1 LYELTQVW
9 HLRGWA
15 TNRAKPHTKYALQH
29 NLGLGGAV
37 VVTLYR
43 RPDTSEAPTP
53 EQSKNSQGKFNDG
66 RKWAGYNPAIEAR
79 WIAEGELEKV
89 QSKSKGS
96 DKMVEGRKV
105 FKGEQARL

>member
-1 LYELTQVW
+1 MQVW

-15 TNRAKPHTKYALQH
+15 VNRAKPHTRYCLQH

-43 RPDTSEAPTP
+43 RPDGSEAPAP
-53 EQSKNSQGKFNDG
+53 EEAKESQGKANDG

-79 WIAEGELEKV
+79 WITDNDLERVRSQIK
-89 QSKSKGS
+89 KSF
-96 DKMVEGRKV
+96 KMVEGRTP
-105 FKGEQARL
+105 FKGDERARL